1 MSRIVEPVP
10 FRDNPRWSRRGHHIG
25 TERMPFYVGVG
36 TNSKV
41 VGDLILSISD
51 GDALPSKK
59 ARIGRPTA
67 RSEQCQGGTKSS
79 QHDATPRISVMREG
93 LPQRE
98 DRHKHSRNG
107 RP

>member
-1 MSRIVEPVP
+1 MESLWTPYRN
-10 FRDNPRWSRRGHHIG
+10 RTNALLC
-25 TERMPFYVGVG
+25 GVG

-51 GDALPSKK
+51 VDALPSKK
-59 ARIGRPTA
+59 ARIDRPTA

-79 QHDATPRISVMREG
+79 QQDATPRISGMRED

-98 DRHKHSRNG
+98 DRHKHSRDG

>member
-10 FRDNPRWSRRGHHIG
+10 SGDNPRWSHRGHHIG
-25 TERMPFYVGVG
+25 TEEMPFYGGVG

-41 VGDLILSISD
+41 VGDLILSISNV
-51 GDALPSKK
+51 DALPSKK
-59 ARIGRPTA
+59 TRIDRPTA
-67 RSEQCQGGTKSS
+67 RSEQCEGGTKSS
-79 QHDATPRISVMREG
+79 QHDATPRISRMREG

-98 DRHKHSRNG
+98 DRHKHSREG

>member
-1 MSRIVEPVP
+1 MSRIVEPIP
-10 FRDNPRWSRRGHHIG
+10 SGDNPRWSHRGHHIG
-25 TERMPFYVGVG
+25 TERMPFYGGVG

-41 VGDLILSISD
+41 VGDLILSISNV
-51 GDALPSKK
+51 DALPSKK
-59 ARIGRPTA
+59 TRIDGPTA

-79 QHDATPRISVMREG
+79 QHDATPRISRMQKG

-98 DRHKHSRNG
+98 DRHKHPRDG